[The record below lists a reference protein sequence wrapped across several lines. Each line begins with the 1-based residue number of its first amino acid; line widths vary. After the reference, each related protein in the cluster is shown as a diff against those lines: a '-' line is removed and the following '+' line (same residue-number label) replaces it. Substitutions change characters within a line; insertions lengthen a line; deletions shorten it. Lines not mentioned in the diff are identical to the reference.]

1 MFWAWASTWT
11 KSEFRN
17 WNIECFLPRIE
28 CRSLIIQGEEDEYG
42 TLKQVNNII
51 KQTNGLSTQY
61 VIPNVKHTPHK
72 EMPELILYKASN
84 FIKKINDT

>member
-1 MFWAWASTWT
+1 MKLYILFYDV
-11 KSEFRN
+11 
-17 WNIECFLPRIE
+17 I
-28 CRSLIIQGEEDEYG
+28 
-42 TLKQVNNII
+42 KQVNNII